1 VSLSKLG
8 PHDLRGLPVGLLWA
22 SRAPIVKSV
31 GSTAAIRAA
40 PEHALRVYRWP
51 WSEVEQ
57 DRILKLIDAAE
68 VIGRLLGG
76 LAGYRHPRLHVELLN
91 EVHRDRSP
99 EYRALAL
106 KAVPLLRAQGLK
118 VALPSWSTGS
128 YEQEDWDGWR
138 AIGWAG
144 ADAIALHAYWGDQGF
159 SPWHALRY
167 ERFWEPGDPPVI
179 VSECGRDAVEG
190 GRGGWRADGLT
201 DERYLRDLVAYDAAL
216 ARDPYVHGACVF
228 TSSPSP
234 DWANYDIDPLC
245 QRLADLSGPIPAP
258 APTPEGPPM
267 TTRTN
272 PWRGKILMVWNLPAD
287 PATLIGWADRLG
299 LDGFDIKVGDGDS
312 PWGASRLV
320 TKGYVDALRT
330 GGRRVT
336 GWTYNYCD
344 LRRNAGDRGDGVPEA
359 EADAAAERVRSLGLD
374 GHTFDL
380 EIESEGHADLV
391 EIMLSRFRAALP
403 AAPLAVHT
411 WADRTGHETYAWDA
425 IKRHADVLR
434 PMIYRPHWNA
444 AGSWRELGDWY
455 AGSVVCPVLGLTEG
469 TAPQIRA
476 DHDFALLE
484 GCPGVGLWEYGALPG
499 ARGVE
504 DLVRSW
510 SFDWLVPPAEP
521 AGVPPSPE
529 LAVAE
534 LALVTGLRDRTWD
547 LASEWGAQGYPV
559 VEQAIKAVVMLHKGE
574 R

>member
-1 VSLSKLG
+1 VGAEGGTKGWKLSG
-8 PHDLRGLPVGLLWA
+8 ITD
-22 SRAPIVKSV
+22 
-31 GSTAAIRAA
+31 
-40 PEHALRVYRWP
+40 
-51 WSEVEQ
+51 EQ
-57 DRILKLIDAAE
+57 
-68 VIGRLLGG
+68 
-76 LAGYRHPRLHVELLN
+76 Y
-91 EVHRDRSP
+91 
-99 EYRALAL
+99 
-106 KAVPLLRAQGLK
+106 
-118 VALPSWSTGS
+118 VALL
-128 YEQEDWDGWR
+128 Q
-138 AIGWAG
+138 
-144 ADAIALHAYWGDQGF
+144 
-159 SPWHALRY
+159 
-167 ERFWEPGDPPVI
+167 
-179 VSECGRDAVEG
+179 
-190 GRGGWRADGLT
+190 
-201 DERYLRDLVAYDAAL
+201 AYDAEISKDSFVL
-216 ARDPYVHGACVF
+216 GACLF

-272 PWRGKILMVWNLPAD
+272 PWRGKILLVWNLPAD
-287 PATLIGWADRLG
+287 PATLTGWADRLG
-299 LDGFDIKVGDGDS
+299 LDGFDIKVGDGAS

-344 LRRNAGDRGDGVPEA
+344 LRRNAGDRGAGVPEQ
-359 EADAAAERVRSLGLD
+359 EADVAAERVLALGLD

-391 EIMLSRFRAALP
+391 EIMLSRFRQLRP
-403 AAPLAVHT
+403 NVPLGVHT

-455 AGSVVCPVLGLTEG
+455 AGAVVCPVLGLTEG
-469 TAPQIRA
+469 TAPEIRA
-476 DHDFALLE
+476 DHDFALAE

-499 ARGVE
+499 ASRVE

-510 SFDWLVPPAEP
+510 SFGAAPPS
-521 AGVPPSPE
+521 AGGLPPSPE
-529 LAVAE
+529 PAPAE

-559 VEQAIKAVVMLHKGE
+559 VEQGIKAVVMLHKGE